1 MLVRI
6 QDFQALLVLTGAG
19 SGTILDVL
27 RIGKPL
33 IVIPNPTLLDDHQT
47 ELAVSL
53 QELGHLKASTV
64 GCGYTGH
71 TTIHELTTSAGI

>member
-1 MLVRI
+1 MQVRT
-6 QDFQALLVLTGAG
+6 QVHQGLLVLTASG

-33 IVIPNPTLLDDHQT
+33 IVVPNPTLLDDHQT

-53 QELGHLKASTV
+53 QDLGHLRASTV
-64 GCGYTGH
+64 GCVYASRTAN
-71 TTIHELTTSAGI
+71 HELTADTEI